1 MSPKTATKRKQLRA
15 EIRVIG
21 IDDTSFDKF
30 KDKQTLAIGVIFRGG
45 NFLDG
50 VISIP
55 VQVDGDDATDQLT
68 KMINASKF
76 KLQLRC
82 ILLDGIAVGGFNVID
97 IQELSSRTKL
107 PVIVVVRD
115 YPDFGKIFSALD
127 KLGFSAKK
135 ALIRKAGKPIKIGK
149 VHVQICGISLE
160 KAREILQLT
169 CTRADIPEPIRVAHL
184 IGQGIKYGESKGQ
197 A

>member
-1 MSPKTATKRKQLRA
+1 MSPKSATKRKTLRT

-21 IDDTSFDKF
+21 IDDASFDKF
-30 KDKQTLAIGVIFRGG
+30 KDKKTLAIGVIFRGG

-55 VQVDGDDATDQLT
+55 VQVDGDDGTEQLVQ
-68 KMINASKF
+68 MINKSKF
-76 KLQLRC
+76 KPQLRC

-97 IQELSSRTKL
+97 IQELSMKTKL

-115 YPDFGKIFSALD
+115 YPNFEKIFTALK
-127 KLGFSAKK
+127 KLGMEWKRE
-135 ALIRKAGKPIKIGK
+135 LMEKAGKPMRIGK
-149 VHVQICGISLE
+149 VYVQLCNISQE
-160 KAREILQLT
+160 KAKEILEIT
-169 CTRADIPEPIRVAHL
+169 STRSYLPEPIRVAHL
-184 IGQGIKYGESKGQ
+184 IGQGIKYGESKGR